1 MDDDGAG
8 GGRKQRGPKGEKKS
22 KRPKVTIF
30 DRFRPDELEAGHYT
44 ELDNE
49 IRNTDIP
56 ERMQLRS
63 TPVTSLPEGTAEEEL
78 EREAE
83 WIFKHGFTKPTV
95 SKQDGFTEEECQVS
109 ALTHFFHGCF
119 FFEQSLV

>member
-1 MDDDGAG
+1 MPTEWNRVSDLTCHDSDMDDDGAG

-63 TPVTSLPEGTAEEEL
+63 TPVT
-78 EREAE
+78 RYD
-83 WIFKHGFTKPTV
+83 H
-95 SKQDGFTEEECQVS
+95 
-109 ALTHFFHGCF
+109 
-119 FFEQSLV
+119 